1 MANTT
6 FSGPV
11 ISKNG
16 FITTGPGATKTIN
29 STGLGASGLALT
41 VNDHAGRILISQDA
55 DGIYKLP
62 SINASSDS
70 AVAGPGSD
78 PNNPSNIG
86 ASFYFYI
93 DTLATD
99 VQIITDGTD
108 KFTGAAMIAVDD
120 GSKKAFFPGASNDV
134 CSLNGSTQGGIV
146 GSVLQVTALETAQY
160 LVHNT
165 LLLGSGS
172 IQTPFSDT

>member
-16 FITTGPGATKTIN
+16 FITTGPGATKAIN
-29 STGLGASGLALT
+29 STGLGAQGLTLT
-41 VNDHAGRILISQDA
+41 VNAHAGRLLISQDA
-55 DGIYKLP
+55 DGIYTLP
-62 SINASSDS
+62 SIKANANS
-70 AVAGPGSD
+70 AVAGSTD
-78 PNNPSNIG
+78 YNNPNNLG
-86 ASFYFYI
+86 ATFMFYI

-99 VQIITDGTD
+99 VQIQTDGVD

-120 GSKKAFFPGASNDV
+120 GAKKAFFPAAANDV
-134 CSLNGSTQGGIV
+134 LSMNGTTTGGIV
-146 GSVLQVTALETAQY
+146 GSVITITALEEAQY

-165 LLLGSGS
+165 LILGSGAIS
-172 IQTPFSDT
+172 TPFSDT

>member
-41 VNDHAGRILISQDA
+41 VNNHAGRILISQDA
-55 DGIYKLP
+55 DGIYALP
-62 SINASSDS
+62 SINVNANGAS
-70 AVAGPGSD
+70 AGD
-78 PNNPSNIG
+78 NDFNNLNNIG
-86 ASFYFYI
+86 ASFYFYV

-99 VQIITDGTD
+99 LQIITDGVD
-108 KFTGAAMIAVDD
+108 KFTGAAMIAVND

-134 CSLNGSTQGGIV
+134 LSMNGTTTGGIV
-146 GSVLQVTALETAQY
+146 GSVITVTALEAAQY

-165 LLLGSGS
+165 LILGSGT
-172 IQTPFSDT
+172 IVTPFSDT